1 MPGQQDELPLST
13 VPSTPPAGREAVG
26 RAEGAPPRSTKT
38 GKHERQGFF
47 IPVSDF
53 VWLYPEEV
61 EVVNHPSFQRLA
73 KVNQLGQTYLVYR
86 GATHKRF
93 EHVLGTVHV
102 IQRMMEAVEHNRN
115 KVIDRNEA
123 VTEPLSDFEKR
134 FIRLGA
140 LLHDIG
146 HIAAGHTV
154 EDELEP
160 NSLTYG
166 G

>member
-1 MPGQQDELPLST
+1 VESGSRSPCNRKNLQLSESQT
-13 VPSTPPAGREAVG
+13 FDRFHEFLR
-26 RAEGAPPRSTKT
+26 RA
-38 GKHERQGFF
+38 
-47 IPVSDF
+47 
-53 VWLYPEEV
+53 
-61 EVVNHPSFQRLA
+61 
-73 KVNQLGQTYLVYR
+73 
-86 GATHKRF
+86 
-93 EHVLGTVHV
+93 
-102 IQRMMEAVEHNRN
+102 HNRN